1 LKISRHNK
9 ILEIIESNDI
19 TTQEELAQKL
29 KNHGMNVTQATVSRD
44 IKDLKL
50 VKVLTKDGNYKYAA
64 LKKEEKGYSDRLIRL
79 LRAVLVGIDS
89 SENIVCLKTIPGSA
103 QLVAKAIDQLEL
115 KEVIG
120 TIAGID
126 TVFVLIKSI
135 EDVDTIK
142 GRFRKLI

>member
-1 LKISRHNK
+1 MKISRHNK

-19 TTQEELAQKL
+19 TTQDELVQKL
-29 KNHGMNVTQATVSRD
+29 RDHGMNVTQATVSRD

-64 LKKEEKGYSDRLIRL
+64 LKKEEKGSSDRVIRL
-79 LRAVLVGIDS
+79 LKELLVGINS
-89 SENIVCLKTIPGSA
+89 AENIVCLKTIPRSA
-103 QLVAKAIDQLEL
+103 QLVAKAVDQLEI
-115 KEVIG
+115 KEVVG

-126 TVFVLIKSI
+126 TVFVLLKST
-135 EDVDTIK
+135 EDVDIIN

>member
-19 TTQEELAQKL
+19 TTQDELVQKL
-29 KNHGMNVTQATVSRD
+29 RDHGMNVTQATVSRD

-64 LKKEEKGYSDRLIRL
+64 LKKEEKGSSDRLIRL
-79 LRAVLVGIDS
+79 LKELLVGIDS
-89 SENIVCLKTIPGSA
+89 AENIVCLKTIPRSA
-103 QLVAKAIDQLEL
+103 QLVAKAVDQLEI
-115 KEVIG
+115 KEVVG

-126 TVFVLIKSI
+126 TVFVLLKST
-135 EDVDTIK
+135 EDVDIIK

>member
-1 LKISRHNK
+1 MKISRHNK

-19 TTQEELAQKL
+19 TTQDELAQKL
-29 KNHGMNVTQATVSRD
+29 RDHGMNVTQATVSRD

-64 LKKEEKGYSDRLIRL
+64 LKKEEKGSSDRLIRL
-79 LRAVLVGIDS
+79 LKELLVGIDS
-89 SENIVCLKTIPGSA
+89 AENIVCLKTIPRSA
-103 QLVAKAIDQLEL
+103 QLVAKAVDQLEI
-115 KEVIG
+115 KEVVG

-126 TVFVLIKSI
+126 TVFILLKTT
-135 EDVDTIK
+135 EDVDIIK

>member
-1 LKISRHNK
+1 MKISRHNK

-19 TTQEELAQKL
+19 TTQDELVQKL
-29 KNHGMNVTQATVSRD
+29 RDHGMNVTQATVSRD

-64 LKKEEKGYSDRLIRL
+64 LKKEEKGSSDRLIRL
-79 LRAVLVGIDS
+79 LKELLVGIDS
-89 SENIVCLKTIPGSA
+89 AENIVCLKTIPRSA
-103 QLVAKAIDQLEL
+103 QLVAKAVDQLEI
-115 KEVIG
+115 KEVVG

-126 TVFVLIKSI
+126 TVFVLLKST
-135 EDVDTIK
+135 EDVDIIN

>member
-1 LKISRHNK
+1 MKISRHNK

-19 TTQEELAQKL
+19 TTQDELVQKL
-29 KNHGMNVTQATVSRD
+29 RDHGMNVTQATVSRD

-64 LKKEEKGYSDRLIRL
+64 LKKEEKGSSDRLIRL
-79 LRAVLVGIDS
+79 LKELLVGINS
-89 SENIVCLKTIPGSA
+89 AENIVCLKTIPRSA
-103 QLVAKAIDQLEL
+103 QLVAKAVDQLEI
-115 KEVIG
+115 KEVVG

-126 TVFVLIKSI
+126 TVFVLLKST
-135 EDVDTIK
+135 EDVDIIN